1 MKQEKGP
8 AIGCS
13 TDWEICSHQ
22 KKSCIFSIIII
33 IIIII
38 IIKWTRGKNFIVT
51 LQDSFE
57 KQYIRT
63 KNFIIINKRG
73 KIMMK

>member
-38 IIKWTRGKNFIVT
+38 KWTRGKNFIVT
-51 LQDSFE
+51 LQDSLE

>member
-1 MKQEKGP
+1 MKQGP

-22 KKSCIFSIIII
+22 KKSCIFSIII